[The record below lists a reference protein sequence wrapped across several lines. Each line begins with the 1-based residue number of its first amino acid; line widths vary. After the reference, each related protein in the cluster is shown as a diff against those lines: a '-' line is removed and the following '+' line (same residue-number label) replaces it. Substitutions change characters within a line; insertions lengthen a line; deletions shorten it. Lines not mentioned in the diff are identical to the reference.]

1 MSVADDFSPQS
12 PAFWRAH
19 AETERFISGESGEI
33 GIPENRSTC
42 DEHMKSDWKQRFEQ
56 AAWAFH
62 ELKGLTKKVPASEWT
77 PAYREL
83 AELIHTLGREVF
95 YVNP

>member
-1 MSVADDFSPQS
+1 
-12 PAFWRAH
+12 
-19 AETERFISGESGEI
+19 
-33 GIPENRSTC
+33 
-42 DEHMKSDWKQRFEQ
+42 MKSDWKQRFEQ

-77 PAYREL
+77 PEYREL

-95 YVNP
+95 YVNPDDYAVQPSGGDTAGSGNPNEEREG